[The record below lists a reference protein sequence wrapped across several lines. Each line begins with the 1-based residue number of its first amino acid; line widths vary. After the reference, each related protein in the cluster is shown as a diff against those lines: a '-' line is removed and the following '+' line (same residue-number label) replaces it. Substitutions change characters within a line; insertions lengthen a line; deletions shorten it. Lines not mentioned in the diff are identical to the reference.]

1 MASEDSTTVSIKL
14 LIDQESNKVIIA
26 EAGSDI
32 VDILRSLLK
41 FPLANIAQLI
51 GKHQCFQRA
60 GCLNNLYNS
69 VENLSPTSFR
79 TGACKSM
86 LLNPRSIYEDKYS
99 KKLKLN
105 MDVSNAVTDE
115 SEGEPMLFFITDD
128 LRVMQA
134 LPGNL
139 INFLLNLSIY
149 DVCQIEEK
157 VVDISSN
164 EILV

>member
-14 LIDQESNKVIIA
+14 LIDQESNKVIVA

-41 FPLANIAQLI
+41 FPLGNIARLI
-51 GKHQCFQRA
+51 GKHQSVQRA
-60 GCLNNLYNS
+60 VCLNNLYDS
-69 VENLSPTSFR
+69 VENLSPTIFR
-79 TGACKSM
+79 TDACKSM
-86 LLNPRSIYEDKYS
+86 LLNPRSIHEDQYS

-105 MDVSNAVTDE
+105 MDVSNAVIDE

-134 LPGNL
+134 FPGNL
-139 INFLLNLSIY
+139 INFLLNLGIY

-157 VVDISSN
+157 VVDISSK
-164 EILV
+164 EVI